1 MKRFF
6 IILTLITITIPTYST
21 HLMGGEITYT
31 CIKNGPKAG
40 FYVFNVVVYRD
51 CQGVPIDTTTTIK
64 VHNNPLLQEI
74 PLNYIESSDISPSCN
89 TLDGINIRYSCGV
102 SNQGSSGN
110 GIGAVEEHTYRSDT
124 IKIFGTPDNNG

>member
-6 IILTLITITIPTYST
+6 IIITLITITIPTYST

-31 CIKNGPKAG
+31 CIKSGPKAG

-74 PLNYIESSDISPSCN
+74 SLNYIESRDISP
-89 TLDGINIRYSCGV
+89 LL
-102 SNQGSSGN
+102 
-110 GIGAVEEHTYRSDT
+110 
-124 IKIFGTPDNNG
+124 